1 MISPLRPSNFRTS
14 EACSSNS
21 RSRLSGFTLLE
32 LILVIAIIAVLAS
45 LLIPAIGTAQQHA
58 YSVSCSS
65 NLRAIGVATQC
76 YLQDHGFLFP
86 CIEPL
91 PDSSSNV
98 YPANFQPTPYT
109 CMGGT
114 NGAFGPYGITQQM
127 TQCPTDYKSPNHGSY
142 GANPLFMVVACNSGP
157 RRRALLAPSSSSS
170 PRCAWSSTTHRFI
183 LAVQMPSTQMATS
196 STIRQAPLQSGTAWK
211 FLIESRL

>member
-127 TQCPTDYKSPNHGSY
+127 TQCPTDYKSPNHGSHGAY
-142 GANPLFMVVACNSGP
+142 GSSYDWKPTLDDENSSEPLIYGRRMQFGAQTSGSTGAIVVKLSKVRLVFDDTSIHFGRTN
-157 RRRALLAPSSSSS
+157 ALYADG
-170 PRCAWSSTTHRFI
+170 HVI
-183 LAVQMPSTQMATS
+183 YH
-196 STIRQAPLQSGTAWK
+196 
-211 FLIESRL
+211 